1 MKENLKNSPPQGG
14 LYSPEYEHDACGVGF
29 VVHLKGDRSHE
40 IIDSGLRVLEHM
52 NHRGAEGADSRDGD
66 GAGIMT
72 QIPHE
77 FILLHGI
84 PVPERGKYGTGLVF
98 LSKDPARQQRQLE
111 LIRREIAREG
121 LTLMHV
127 RDVPVDSSIP
137 GPNAAATEP
146 AIRQLFVTGDQGDRL
161 ERRLYL
167 VRKRIER
174 EATDGLYIVSLSTRR
189 IVYKGM
195 LTSLQLRDYF
205 PDLRDPY
212 YTSAIALVHSRFS
225 TNTFPRWDLAQPFR
239 MLGHNG
245 EINTIGGNRS
255 WMQAREPLLHSE
267 LLGPTTDFGPIIQ
280 PGMSDSASLDNA
292 LEFFVQA
299 GMSLPHALAM
309 MVPESFNAKNA
320 ISRELKGFYDYHSIF
335 MEPWDGPATILF
347 SDGRYIGGM
356 LDRNG
361 LRPARYLITDDDI
374 MVVASETG
382 VLEVDPARIRE
393 RGRFRPGKMLLV
405 DTQEGTLRYDAQVK
419 AALAAEHPYADWIER
434 QRVTLGEIRSGRR
447 VSHTVDEY
455 DRMLRAFGYTAE
467 DIDRMILPM
476 TERSSE
482 PIGSMGNDTPPAVL
496 SEKPHRLFD
505 YFRQKFAQV
514 TNPPIDPLR
523 EELVMSLTGYIG
535 AIRSDL
541 LTPKEEHCKVVRL
554 FNPLITNRELDIL
567 QHLEYKGFYTTR
579 LSMLFPARSGA
590 EGLAEALDR
599 LCSEAER
606 AVDEG
611 KNYIILSDRGV
622 SADQAPVPSLLALSA
637 IHHHLI
643 RRGKRAQTA
652 LIVESAEPR
661 EVMHIALLIGFGA
674 SAVCPYLAF
683 AVLDRLV
690 SDKRVQLD
698 YDTAEAHYIRA
709 IDKGLLKI
717 ISKAGISTLRS
728 YRGARMFES
737 IGLSAGLLER
747 YFDSMPSPVGGISLA
762 DLATATLRA
771 HADGFG
777 HTATTE
783 GNLPDEGF
791 YLYRKGGEQHAWT
804 PKMIAALRQAASTGS
819 AEKYEQFAALAD
831 SPDHPIFLRNLLRF
845 RPTNAVPLESV
856 EPAGEIMKR
865 FVTGAMSF
873 GSISREAH
881 EAIALA
887 MNRIGGRSNT
897 GEGGEEPSRLHSEAR
912 SAIKQVASGRFGVT
926 AEYLVNADEIQIK
939 VAQGAKPGEGGQL
952 PGYKVDEMVA
962 RTRHS
967 LPGITLISPP
977 PHHDIYSIEDLAQLI
992 FDLKNVNPTARVSV
1006 KLVAELGIG
1015 TVAAGVAKAK
1025 ADMIVVSGGDGGTG
1039 ASPVSSIR
1047 YAGMPFELGLAE
1059 VQQTL
1064 MRNGLRGTVS
1074 LQADGQLKTGRDV
1087 LVAAMLGAEEYA
1099 FSTAPLVALGCV
1111 MDRKCHSNCC
1121 PVGIA
1126 TQNPAWRSK
1135 FRGSA
1140 DNIVH
1145 YFTLLAE
1152 DVRRHLAALGFTRLE
1167 EVIGRSD
1174 LLEQIPAGGLD
1185 LERLLWRVDKGPA
1198 RQHSSAPRTVP
1209 NPLDDEILRR
1219 SAPALDGCHPVEMS
1233 LRVAN
1238 TDRSVGSRLS
1248 GEVARR
1254 YGGGGLQSGTITVN
1268 LTGSAGQSLG
1278 AFLTRGIT
1286 LNLEG
1291 DANDYLG
1298 KGLSGGRIVVRPS
1311 LESHFLPQENT
1322 IAGNT
1327 LLYGATSGE
1336 VFIGGRAGERFA
1348 VRNSG
1353 ATAVVE
1359 GVGDH
1364 GCEYMTGGRVVV
1376 LGPVGRNFAAGMSG
1390 GIAYVWNPAGDFDF
1404 YCNMEMI
1411 EITIP
1416 SEAAELAELRSLIAD
1431 HCRLTGS
1438 PLAAQLLESWPASA
1452 RQFVKV
1458 TPIEYKR
1465 FLAETAKTAEA
1476 AATIDTVSVTAAI
1489 ASTATAGTETR

>member
-1 MKENLKNSPPQGG
+1 MSQQRHSPPQGG

-29 VVHLKGDRSHE
+29 VVHLKGDRSHD
-40 IIDSGLRVLEHM
+40 IIDAGLKVLEHM

-77 FILLHGI
+77 FILLQGI

-98 LSKDPARQQRQLE
+98 LSKDPVRQQKQIE
-111 LIRREIAREG
+111 LVRREVGRQG
-121 LTLMHV
+121 LDLMHV
-127 RDVPVDSSIP
+127 REVPVDTSVP
-137 GPNAAATEP
+137 GPKASASEP
-146 AIRQLFVTGDQGDRL
+146 AIRQIFVTGDQGESL
-161 ERRLYL
+161 ERKLYF
-167 VRKRIER
+167 VRKHIEQKGS
-174 EATDGLYIVSLSTRR
+174 DGLYVVSLSSQR

-205 PDLRDPY
+205 PDLSDPY

-255 WMQAREPLLHSE
+255 WMKAREPLLHSE
-267 LLGPTTDFGPIIQ
+267 TLGAAADLGPIIQ

-347 SDGRYIGGM
+347 SDGRYVGG
-356 LDRNG
+356 LPDRNG
-361 LRPARYLITDDDI
+361 LRPARYLITDDGV
-374 MVVASETG
+374 MVAASETG

-405 DTQEGTLRYDAQVK
+405 DTQEGTLKYDAEVK
-419 AALAAEHPYADWIER
+419 KELAAAYPYADWIER
-434 QRVTLGEIRSGRR
+434 QRVTLGEIRSGREVAR
-447 VSHTVDEY
+447 SVEEY
-455 DRMLRAFGYTAE
+455 DRMLRVFGYTAE
-467 DIDRMILPM
+467 DIDRVILPM
-476 TERSSE
+476 AQASGE
-482 PIGSMGNDTPPAVL
+482 PVGSMGNDTPPAVL

-541 LTPKEEHCKVVRL
+541 LIPKEEHCKVVRL

-567 QHLEYKGFYTTR
+567 QHLEYKGFYTAR
-579 LSMLFPARSGA
+579 LSMLFPAADGA
-590 EGLAEALDR
+590 EGLSQAIDR
-599 LCSEAER
+599 LCAEAER

-611 KNYIILSDRGV
+611 KNYILLSDRGV
-622 SADQAPVPSLLALSA
+622 SPEQAPIPSLLALSA
-637 IHHHLI
+637 IHHYLI
-643 RRGKRAQTA
+643 RKGKRAQTA

-674 SAVCPYLAF
+674 SAVCPYMAF
-683 AVLDRLV
+683 AVLEKLV
-690 SDKRVQLD
+690 TGKRIQLD
-698 YDTAEAHYIRA
+698 CDTAEQHYIKA

-717 ISKAGISTLRS
+717 ISKAGISTIRS

-737 IGLSAGLLER
+737 FGLSSSLLDA
-747 YFDSMPSPVGGISLA
+747 YFDGMTSPVEGASLA
-762 DLATATLRA
+762 DIAQAVLKA
-771 HADGFG
+771 HAEGF
-777 HTATTE
+777 ATSETNE
-783 GNLPDEGF
+783 ELPDEGF
-791 YLYRKGGEQHAWT
+791 YRYRKGGEQHAWT
-804 PKMIAALRQAASTGS
+804 PKIIAALRQAAATGS

-831 SPDHPIFLRNLLRF
+831 APEHPIFLRNLLKF
-845 RPTNAVPLESV
+845 RVSNSIPVEEV
-856 EPAGEIMKR
+856 EPASAIMRR
-865 FVTGAMSF
+865 FAAGAMSF

-897 GEGGEEPSRLHSEAR
+897 GEGGEDPQRLRSPAR

-952 PGYKVDEMVA
+952 PGFKVDSLVA

-992 FDLKNVNPTARVSV
+992 FDLKNVNPAARVSV
-1006 KLVAELGIG
+1006 KLVSAQGIG

-1039 ASPVSSIR
+1039 ASPVSSVR
-1047 YAGMPFELGLAE
+1047 YAGLPFELGLAE

-1064 MRNGLRGTVS
+1064 MRNGLRGLVA

-1087 LVAAMLGAEEYA
+1087 VVAAILGAEEFA
-1099 FSTAPLVALGCV
+1099 FATAPLIALGCV
-1111 MDRKCHSNCC
+1111 MDRKCHSNRC

-1126 TQNPAWRSK
+1126 TQDAALREK
-1135 FRGSA
+1135 FRGSEYA
-1140 DNIVH
+1140 VVN

-1152 DVRRHLAALGFTRLE
+1152 DVRRHLAAMGFSKLE
-1167 EVIGRSD
+1167 DIIGRTD
-1174 LLEQIPAGGLD
+1174 LLEQIPAKGLD
-1185 LERLLWRVDKGPA
+1185 LGRLLWRPA
-1198 RQHSSAPRTVP
+1198 NGAVRQGTALPRKVES
-1209 NPLDDEILRR
+1209 PLDEEILKR
-1219 SAPALDGCHPVEMS
+1219 SASALNGGEAVSFS

-1238 TDRSVGSRLS
+1238 TDRSVGARLS

-1254 YGGGGLQSGTITVN
+1254 YGGEGLPPGTVTVN
-1268 LTGSAGQSLG
+1268 LAGSAGQSLG
-1278 AFLTRGIT
+1278 AFLARGVS

-1311 LESHFLPQENT
+1311 SEAHFLPQDNT

-1336 VFIGGRAGERFA
+1336 VYICGRAGERFA

-1364 GCEYMTGGRVVV
+1364 GCEYMTGGQVMV
-1376 LGPVGRNFAAGMSG
+1376 LGAVGRNFAAGMNG
-1390 GIAYVWNPAGDFDF
+1390 GIAYIWNPAGDFDF
-1404 YCNMEMI
+1404 FCNMETI

-1416 SEAAELAELRSLIAD
+1416 ASPTELTEMRGLVSEHA
-1431 HCRLTGS
+1431 RLTGS
-1438 PLAAQLLESWPASA
+1438 PLAAWLLEDWPASA
-1452 RQFVKV
+1452 AQFVKV
-1458 TPIEYKR
+1458 TPIEYKK
-1465 FLAETAKTAEA
+1465 FLESRE
-1476 AATIDTVSVTAAI
+1476 
-1489 ASTATAGTETR
+1489 

>member
-1 MKENLKNSPPQGG
+1 MNSDQKITPTPAAEG
-14 LYSPEYEHDACGVGF
+14 LYRPEYEHDACGVGF
-29 VVHLKGDRSHE
+29 VVHLHGDRSHH
-40 IIDSGLRVLEHM
+40 IVDAGLSVLEHM

-84 PVPERGKYGTGLVF
+84 PVPERGKYGMGLVF
-98 LSKDPARQQRQLE
+98 LSREAAAQQRQIE
-111 LIRREIAREG
+111 LIRRHTEQMG
-121 LTLMHV
+121 LHLMHV
-127 RDVPVDSSIP
+127 REVPVVSSLL
-137 GPNAAATEP
+137 GPHAAASEP
-146 AIRQLFVTGDQGDRL
+146 AVRQIFVTGDQGESL

-167 VRKRIER
+167 LRKHIER
-174 EATDGLYIVSLSTRR
+174 EATDGLYVVSLSSQR

-195 LTSLQLRDYF
+195 LTSLQLRDYY
-205 PDLRDPY
+205 PDLADPY
-212 YTSAIALVHSRFS
+212 YTSAIALVHARFS

-239 MLGHNG
+239 LLAHNG

-255 WMQAREPLLHSE
+255 WMQARESLLHSPA
-267 LLGPTTDFGPIIQ
+267 LGAAADLSPIIQ

-292 LEFFVQA
+292 LEFFVES

-309 MVPESFNAKNA
+309 MVPESFNDKNA

-361 LRPARYLITDDDI
+361 LRPARYLITEDDV

-382 VLEVDPARIRE
+382 VLEVEPERVRE

-405 DTQEGTLRYDAQVK
+405 DTATGTLLYDAQVK
-419 AALAAEHPYADWIER
+419 AQLAAEHPYADWLDR
-434 QRVTLGEIRSGRR
+434 QRVTLSQVRSGRR
-447 VSHTVDEY
+447 VAHTVEEY
-455 DRMLRAFGYTAE
+455 DRMLRVFGYSAE
-467 DIDRMILPM
+467 EIDRLVLPM
-476 TERSSE
+476 VERGAE
-482 PIGSMGNDTPPAVL
+482 PVGSMGNDTPLAVL
-496 SEKPHRLFD
+496 SDRPHRLFD
-505 YFRQKFAQV
+505 YFKQQFAQV

-523 EELVMSLTGYIG
+523 EELVMSLTGHIG
-535 AIRSDL
+535 ALRSDL
-541 LTPKEEHCKVVRL
+541 LTPREEHCRVVRL

-567 QHLEYKGFYTTR
+567 EHLEYKGFRTAR
-579 LSMLFPARSGA
+579 LSMLFPAN
-590 EGLAEALDR
+590 EGVQGLSAALDR
-599 LCSEAER
+599 LCTEAER

-611 KNYIILSDRGV
+611 TNYIILSDRGV
-622 SADQAPVPSLLALSA
+622 TAAQAPVPSLLALSA
-637 IHHHLI
+637 IHYYLI

-652 LIVESAEPR
+652 LIVESGEPR

-690 SDKRVQLD
+690 ADHRVQLD

-709 IDKGLLKI
+709 IDKGLLKVL
-717 ISKAGISTLRS
+717 SKAGVSTIRS

-737 IGLSAGLLER
+737 IGLS
-747 YFDSMPSPVGGISLA
+747 SSLA
-762 DLATATLRA
+762 A
-771 HADGFG
+771 
-777 HTATTE
+777 E
-783 GNLPDEGF
+783 LPDPGF
-791 YLYRKGGEQHAWT
+791 YLYRKGGEAHAWT
-804 PKMIAALRQAASTGS
+804 PRMIAALRRAASSGS
-819 AEKYEQFAALAD
+819 AEEYAAFAAQAD
-831 SPDHPIFLRNLLRF
+831 DPSTPLFLRHLLRF
-845 RPTNAVPLESV
+845 RPTEPVALETV
-856 EPAGEIMKR
+856 EASEAIFR
-865 FVTGAMSF
+865 RLATGAMSF

-881 EAIALA
+881 EALALA
-887 MNRIGGRSNT
+887 MNRLGGRSNT
-897 GEGGEEPSRLHSEAR
+897 GEGGEEPERLHSPAR

-939 VAQGAKPGEGGQL
+939 IAQGAKPGEGGQL
-952 PGYKVDEMVA
+952 PGYKVDEVVA

-992 FDLKNVNPTARVSV
+992 YDLKSVQPSARVSV
-1006 KLVAELGIG
+1006 KLVASQGIG
-1015 TVAAGVAKAK
+1015 TVAAGVAKAG
-1025 ADMIVVSGGDGGTG
+1025 ADMIVISGGDGGTG
-1039 ASPVSSIR
+1039 ASPMSSIR
-1047 YAGMPFELGLAE
+1047 HAGMPFELGLAE

-1064 MRNGLRGTVS
+1064 VRNGLRSSVT
-1074 LQADGQLKTGRDV
+1074 LQVDGQLKTGRDV
-1087 LVAAMLGAEEYA
+1087 VIAALLGADEYA
-1099 FSTAPLVALGCV
+1099 FATAPLIALGCI
-1111 MDRKCHSNCC
+1111 MDRRCHSNCC

-1126 TQNPAWRSK
+1126 TQDATLRLK
-1135 FRGSA
+1135 FRGGA
-1140 DNIVH
+1140 DNVVN

-1152 DVRRHLAALGFTRLE
+1152 DVRRHLAVLGATSLDE
-1167 EVIGRSD
+1167 IIGRSD
-1174 LLEQIPAGGLD
+1174 LLEQVPVRGLD
-1185 LERLLWRVDKGPA
+1185 LRRLLWRSPSTPRRGAPT
-1198 RQHSSAPRTVP
+1198 APRSVVT
-1209 NPLDDEILRR
+1209 PLNDEILRR
-1219 SAPALDGCHPVEMS
+1219 ATPALEGGQAVEMS
-1233 LRVAN
+1233 LHIAN
-1238 TDRSVGSRLS
+1238 TDRSTGARLS

-1254 YGGGGLQSGTITVN
+1254 FGSAGLLPDTIRLR

-1278 AFLTRGIT
+1278 AFLMRGIT
-1286 LNLEG
+1286 LTLTG
-1291 DANDYLG
+1291 DANDYVG
-1298 KGLSGGRIVVRPS
+1298 KGLSGGRIVVRPYAS
-1311 LESHFLPQENT
+1311 SAYLPQNNA

-1336 VFIGGRAGERFA
+1336 LYIAGRAGERFA

-1390 GIAYVWNPAGDFDF
+1390 GLAYIWNPAGDFDF
-1404 YCNMEMI
+1404 YCNMEMV
-1411 EITIP
+1411 EITLLQ
-1416 SEAAELAELRSLIAD
+1416 SDAELHELHTLLSD

-1438 PLAAQLLESWPASA
+1438 PLAATLLESWPASA
-1452 RQFVKV
+1452 EQFVKV

-1465 FLAETAKTAEA
+1465 ILEG
-1476 AATIDTVSVTAAI
+1476 VL
-1489 ASTATAGTETR
+1489 

>member
-1 MKENLKNSPPQGG
+1 MNEKQKNSPPQGG
-14 LYSPEYEHDACGVGF
+14 LYSPGYEHDACGVGF
-29 VVHLKGDRSHE
+29 VVHLKGDRSHD
-40 IIDSGLRVLEHM
+40 IIDAGLKVLEHM
-52 NHRGAEGADSRDGD
+52 NHRGAEGVDSRDGD

-98 LSKDPARQQRQLE
+98 LSKDPARQQRQME
-111 LIRREIAREG
+111 LVRREVGRQG
-121 LTLMHV
+121 LVLMHV
-127 RDVPVDSSIP
+127 RDVPVDSSVP
-137 GPNAAATEP
+137 GPNASATEP
-146 AIRQLFVTGDQGDRL
+146 AIRQLFVTGDHGDSL
-161 ERRLYL
+161 ERKLYL
-167 VRKRIER
+167 VRKHIEQK
-174 EATDGLYIVSLSTRR
+174 AADGLYVVSLSSQR

-195 LTSLQLRDYF
+195 LSSLQLRDYF
-205 PDLRDPY
+205 PDLSDPY

-255 WMQAREPLLHSE
+255 WMLAREPLLHSGT
-267 LLGPTTDFGPIIQ
+267 LGAAADIAPLIQ

-347 SDGRYIGGM
+347 SDGRYVGGM

-361 LRPARYLITDDDI
+361 LRPARYLITDDDV
-374 MVVASETG
+374 MVAASETG
-382 VLEVDPARIRE
+382 VLDVDPARIRE

-405 DTQEGTLRYDAQVK
+405 DTQEGTLKYDAEVK
-419 AALAAEHPYADWIER
+419 AALAAAHPYAQWIER

-447 VSHTVDEY
+447 VARSVDGY
-455 DRMLRAFGYTAE
+455 GRMLRAFGYTAE
-467 DIDRMILPM
+467 DIEKVILPM
-476 TERSSE
+476 AESSRE
-482 PIGSMGNDTPPAVL
+482 PLGSMGNDTPPAVL

-567 QHLEYKGFYTTR
+567 QHLEYKGFFTAR
-579 LSMLFPARSGA
+579 LSMLFPACGEA
-590 EGLAEALDR
+590 EGLADTLDR
-599 LCSEAER
+599 LCAEAEK

-622 SADQAPVPSLLALSA
+622 SAELAPVPSLLALSA
-637 IHHHLI
+637 IHHYLI
-643 RRGKRAQTA
+643 RKGKRAQTA

-674 SAVCPYLAF
+674 SAVCPYMAF

-690 SDKRVQLD
+690 REKKVQLD
-698 YDTAEAHYIRA
+698 YETAEAHYIKA

-717 ISKAGISTLRS
+717 ISKAGISTIRS

-737 IGLSAGLLER
+737 FGLASELLER
-747 YFDSMPSPVGGISLA
+747 YFDGMLSPVEGASLA
-762 DLATATLRA
+762 DIAAATLKA
-771 HADGFG
+771 HAEGFG
-777 HTATTE
+777 ADEPE
-783 GNLPDEGF
+783 GGLADEGF
-791 YLYRKGGEQHAWT
+791 YIYRKGGEQHAWT
-804 PKMIAALRQAASTGS
+804 PKMVAALRQAADAGS
-819 AEKYEQFAALAD
+819 EEKYEQFAALAD
-831 SPDHPIFLRNLLRF
+831 APEHPVFLRNLLKF
-845 RPTNAVPLESV
+845 REAEAVPVETV
-856 EPAGEIMKR
+856 EPASEIMKR
-865 FVTGAMSF
+865 FAAGAMSF

-897 GEGGEEPSRLHSEAR
+897 GEGGEDPARLRSAAR

-952 PGYKVDEMVA
+952 PGYKVDELVA

-992 FDLKNVNPTARVSV
+992 FDLKNVNPAARISV
-1006 KLVAELGIG
+1006 KLVSAQGIG

-1039 ASPVSSIR
+1039 ASPASSIR

-1064 MRNGLRGTVS
+1064 MRNGLRGLVA

-1087 LVAAMLGAEEYA
+1087 VVAAMLGAEEFA
-1099 FSTAPLVALGCV
+1099 FATAPLVALGCV

-1126 TQNPAWRSK
+1126 TQDPALREK

-1140 DNIVH
+1140 DAVVN
-1145 YFTLLAE
+1145 YFTLLAG
-1152 DVRRHLAALGFTRLE
+1152 DVRRHLAALGFTKLE
-1167 EVIGRSD
+1167 DIIGRTE
-1174 LLEQIPAGGLD
+1174 LLEQVPSEGLD
-1185 LERLLWRVDKGPA
+1185 LGRLLWRGREGAV
-1198 RQHSSAPRTVP
+1198 RQEPVGPRTVE

-1219 SAPALDGCHPVEMS
+1219 AVPALGDGEPVQMS

-1238 TDRSVGSRLS
+1238 TDRSVGARLA

-1254 YGGGGLQSGTITVN
+1254 YGGEGLLPGTVTVN
-1268 LTGSAGQSLG
+1268 LTGSAGQSFG
-1278 AFLTRGIT
+1278 AFLTRGVT

-1298 KGLSGGRIVVRPS
+1298 KGLSGGRIVVRPAAGA
-1311 LESHFLPQENT
+1311 HFKPQDNT

-1336 VFIGGRAGERFA
+1336 VYINGRAGERFA

-1353 ATAVVE
+1353 AVAVVE

-1404 YCNMEMI
+1404 FCNMEMI

-1416 SEAAELAELRSLIAD
+1416 ASAAELAELRSLIAD

-1438 PLAAQLLESWPASA
+1438 PLAAALLEDWPASA
-1452 RQFVKV
+1452 AQFVMV
-1458 TPIEYKR
+1458 TPIEYKK
-1465 FLAETAKTAEA
+1465 FLGNRKLGLA
-1476 AATIDTVSVTAAI
+1476 A
-1489 ASTATAGTETR
+1489 G

>member
-1 MKENLKNSPPQGG
+1 MNSDQNRTLPPRVEG
-14 LYSPEYEHDACGVGF
+14 LYRPEYEHDACGVGF
-29 VVHLKGDRSHE
+29 VVHLHGDRSHR
-40 IIDSGLRVLEHM
+40 IVDAGLSVLEHM

-98 LSKDPARQQRQLE
+98 LSREAAAQQRQLE
-111 LIRREIAREG
+111 LIRRQTEQMG
-121 LTLMHV
+121 LELMHV
-127 RDVPVDSSIP
+127 REVPVVSSLL
-137 GPNAAATEP
+137 GPHAAASEP
-146 AIRQLFVTGDQGDRL
+146 AIRQIFVTGDQGESL

-167 VRKRIER
+167 LRKHIER
-174 EATDGLYIVSLSTRR
+174 EAVDGLYVVSLSSQR

-195 LTSLQLRDYF
+195 LTSLQLRDYY
-205 PDLRDPY
+205 PDLTDPY
-212 YTSAIALVHSRFS
+212 YTSAIALVHARFS

-239 MLGHNG
+239 LLAHNG

-255 WMQAREPLLHSE
+255 WMQAREALLHSPT
-267 LLGPTTDFGPIIQ
+267 LGAAADLGPVIQ

-292 LEFFVQA
+292 LEFFVES

-309 MVPESFNAKNA
+309 MVPESFNDKNA

-335 MEPWDGPATILF
+335 MEPWDGPAAILF

-361 LRPARYLITDDDI
+361 LRPARYLITEDDV
-374 MVVASETG
+374 MVAASETG
-382 VLEVDPARIRE
+382 VLEVEPERVRE

-405 DTQEGTLRYDAQVK
+405 DTATGTLLYDAQVK
-419 AALAAEHPYADWIER
+419 ARLAAEHPYADWLDR
-434 QRVTLGEIRSGRR
+434 QRVTLSQVRSGRR
-447 VSHTVDEY
+447 VAHTVEEY
-455 DRMLRAFGYTAE
+455 DRMLRVFGYSAE
-467 DIDRMILPM
+467 EIDRIVLPM
-476 TERSSE
+476 VERGAE
-482 PIGSMGNDTPPAVL
+482 PVGSMGNDTPPAVL
-496 SEKPHRLFD
+496 SDRPHRLFD
-505 YFRQKFAQV
+505 YFKQQFAQV

-523 EELVMSLTGYIG
+523 EELVMSLTGHIG
-535 AIRSDL
+535 ALRSDL
-541 LTPKEEHCKVVRL
+541 LTPREEHCRVVRL

-567 QHLEYKGFYTTR
+567 EHLEYKGFRTAR
-579 LSMLFPARSGA
+579 LSMLFAAAEGVQGLSGA
-590 EGLAEALDR
+590 LER
-599 LCSEAER
+599 LCAEAER

-611 KNYIILSDRGV
+611 TNYIILSDRGV
-622 SADQAPVPSLLALSA
+622 TADRAPVPSLLALSA
-637 IHHHLI
+637 IHYHLI

-652 LIVESAEPR
+652 LIVESGEPR

-690 SDKRVQLD
+690 ADHRVQLD

-709 IDKGLLKI
+709 IDKGLLKVL
-717 ISKAGISTLRS
+717 SKAGVSTIRS

-737 IGLSAGLLER
+737 IGLSSSLLER
-747 YFDSMPSPVGGISLA
+747 YFDGMPSPVEGIGLEE
-762 DLATATLRA
+762 LCTATLAA
-771 HADGFG
+771 HRDGFG
-777 HTATTE
+777 AAELTDE
-783 GNLPDEGF
+783 LPNPGF
-791 YLYRKGGEQHAWT
+791 YLYRKGGEAHAWT
-804 PKMIAALRQAASTGS
+804 PRMIATLRRAASSGS
-819 AEKYEQFAALAD
+819 AEEYASFAEQAD
-831 SPDHPIFLRNLLRF
+831 NPPTPLFLRHLLRF
-845 RPTNAVPLESV
+845 RPAEPVPLERV
-856 EPAGEIMKR
+856 EAPEAIFR
-865 FVTGAMSF
+865 RLATGAMSF

-881 EAIALA
+881 EALALA
-887 MNRIGGRSNT
+887 MNRLGGRSNT
-897 GEGGEEPSRLHSEAR
+897 GEGGEEPERLHSPAR

-939 VAQGAKPGEGGQL
+939 IAQGAKPGEGGQL
-952 PGYKVDEMVA
+952 PGYKVDEVVA

-992 FDLKNVNPTARVSV
+992 YDLKSVQPSARVSV
-1006 KLVAELGIG
+1006 KLVASQGIG
-1015 TVAAGVAKAK
+1015 TVAAGVAKAG

-1047 YAGMPFELGLAE
+1047 HAGMPFELGLAE

-1064 MRNGLRGTVS
+1064 VRNGLRGSVA

-1087 LVAAMLGAEEYA
+1087 VIAALLGADEYA
-1099 FSTAPLVALGCV
+1099 FATAPLITLGCI
-1111 MDRKCHSNCC
+1111 MDRRCHSNAC

-1126 TQNPAWRSK
+1126 TQDGDLRLK
-1135 FRGSA
+1135 FRGGA
-1140 DNIVH
+1140 DHVEN
-1145 YFTLLAE
+1145 YFRLLAE
-1152 DVRRHLAALGFTRLE
+1152 DVRRHLSALGATSLGE
-1167 EVIGRSD
+1167 IIGRSD
-1174 LLEQIPAGGLD
+1174 LLEQLPVRGLD
-1185 LERLLWRVDKGPA
+1185 LRRLLWRSPSTPVGGSPT
-1198 RQHSSAPRTVP
+1198 APRSVVT
-1209 NPLDDEILRR
+1209 PLNDEILRR
-1219 SAPALDGCHPVEMS
+1219 ATPALDGGQAVEIS
-1233 LRVAN
+1233 LRIAN
-1238 TDRSVGSRLS
+1238 TDRSVGARLS

-1254 YGGGGLQSGTITVN
+1254 CGSAGLLPDTIRLR

-1278 AFLTRGIT
+1278 AFLMRGIT
-1286 LNLEG
+1286 ITLTG
-1291 DANDYLG
+1291 DANDYVG
-1298 KGLSGGRIVVRPS
+1298 KGLSGGRIVVRPHAS
-1311 LESHFLPQENT
+1311 SAYLPQNNA

-1336 VFIGGRAGERFA
+1336 LYIAGRAGERFA

-1390 GIAYVWNPAGDFDF
+1390 GLAYIWNPSGDFDF
-1404 YCNMEMI
+1404 YCNMEMV
-1411 EITIP
+1411 EITLLQ
-1416 SEAAELAELRSLIAD
+1416 SDAELHELHTLLSD

-1438 PLAAQLLESWPASA
+1438 PLAATLLESWPATA
-1452 RQFVKV
+1452 AQFVKV

-1465 FLAETAKTAEA
+1465 ILEG
-1476 AATIDTVSVTAAI
+1476 VM
-1489 ASTATAGTETR
+1489 